1 PEPVGPLPAH
11 LVTFPAQEDP
21 DAPVAVARVLLG
33 QAFHR
38 LQHGSV
44 LSWHLAF
51 VGQHRSSYPDQL
63 AGPALRVAA
72 RHREAHLL
80 DPALRAHH
88 FFRLISLS
96 VSMAISRSATMR
108 LSFAFS
114 ASSSRSRFTSAG
126 SNSPKRLRQP
136 YSVCSLIL
144 CLRATSAT
152 GMRSASRRIATICS
166 SVNLLFLMGSSPRGE
181 SHSLNLSVR
190 RKFRAGQD
198 IDGRVGHVGRP
209 RQAAPAVG
217 RSYAIMP
224 PRDSVSLTP
233 TRSSPAASRTRR
245 TPPG

>member
-1 PEPVGPLPAH
+1 LARALLRQLQPCQAPEPVGALPAH

-44 LSWHLAF
+44 LPWHLAF

-96 VSMAISRSATMR
+96 VSMAISRSATIR
-108 LSFAFS
+108 LSLAFS

-190 RKFRAGQD
+190 RKFRAGHTEAGTVTTL
-198 IDGRVGHVGRP
+198 ITDGFMV
-209 RQAAPAVG
+209 A
-217 RSYAIMP
+217 
-224 PRDSVSLTP
+224 L
-233 TRSSPAASRTRR
+233 
-245 TPPG
+245 

>member
-1 PEPVGPLPAH
+1 LARALLRQLQPCQAPEPVGALPAH

-21 DAPVAVARVLLG
+21 DAPVAVARVLLV
-33 QAFHR
+33 QAFHCLHHR
-38 LQHGSV
+38 SV

-144 CLRATSAT
+144 CLRATSAI

-181 SHSLNLSVR
+181 SHSLSLSGR
-190 RKFRAGQD
+190 RKFRAGPLP
-198 IDGRVGHVGRP
+198 IA
-209 RQAAPAVG
+209 RQPALQ
-217 RSYAIMP
+217 RFI
-224 PRDSVSLTP
+224 
-233 TRSSPAASRTRR
+233 RR
-245 TPPG
+245 